1 MPRPSARSA
10 AAAQHEKRKK
20 GILTPQETAEF
31 YANPTY
37 INATHNTINN
47 STSRL
52 FTSGI
57 ALENH
62 CNKSEENKEA
72 PVQPKVD
79 QKDRQMLLANRKRRR
94 NNTDSLHPER
104 APGQPSKSTQ
114 HRNMLGL
121 TRKAKKAVS
130 AAKNT
135 KPLTIH
141 GCIWKVLPES
151 PACRFYV
158 ITVLVETTIDLAI
171 EGELLV
177 RVHEADASGSGDT
190 SNPNKMPVYLSIF
203 VLAHLFQFVM
213 AIDAVYA
220 QNMLQFIF
228 LTVFNALFLVY
239 AIIQIGEIWEIV
251 VTCDSSAIPI
261 NVLTT
266 IIPIVIS
273 IAEHYI
279 GLGWKIY
286 NEFGC
291 VGAMVYFVYK

>member
-1 MPRPSARSA
+1 MNRP
-10 AAAQHEKRKK
+10 
-20 GILTPQETAEF
+20 
-31 YANPTY
+31 
-37 INATHNTINN
+37 
-47 STSRL
+47 
-52 FTSGI
+52 
-57 ALENH
+57 
-62 CNKSEENKEA
+62 
-72 PVQPKVD
+72 
-79 QKDRQMLLANRKRRR
+79 M
-94 NNTDSLHPER
+94 
-104 APGQPSKSTQ
+104 
-114 HRNMLGL
+114 
-121 TRKAKKAVS
+121 
-130 AAKNT
+130 
-135 KPLTIH
+135 
-141 GCIWKVLPES
+141 KVLPES

-177 RVHEADASGSGDT
+177 RVHEADASSGGDT

-203 VLAHLFQFVM
+203 VLAHLFQFVR

-228 LTVFNALFLVY
+228 LTVFNVLFLVY

-273 IAEHYI
+273 IPELAYYI

-291 VGAMVYFVYK
+291 VGAMVYFVYKIIEIL